1 MFLIFVG
8 AAFFV
13 VLCVFA
19 FVAWKIFKLTRKH
32 ANSDLSVA
40 VSALPAMEMKL
51 ESSNA
56 EEWKESEQL
65 NFTESELKKIG
76 ANHVGYYSVYNKSAI
91 IKVSIWNYKNQ
102 SMAVI
107 YETSSKANPKKVSF
121 IYEVSCKLNSG
132 SLCITSNP
140 QASYDNPPKNHRIV
154 FKESNSILDFLRAIK
169 TGLPKGAKVQKI
181 DDPKAYFLECYE
193 DVSEW
198 GWQEEQLKNDKTLQK
213 LSSAGVSPKDKLVDE
228 LVEMGVS
235 YSVEVN
241 INRAKR
247 RLASH
252 SNMTAEQWEK
262 IRDKLVFVNERMQTD
277 HIINAV
283 YELGGELTDSQNK
296 VIKGFEKNT
305 KELIDPVSAFQ
316 ILLQSLDLKV
326 KRITVM
332 NEPVKTEVYLPL

>member
-140 QASYDNPPKNHRIV
+140 QASYDN
-154 FKESNSILDFLRAIK
+154 
-169 TGLPKGAKVQKI
+169 
-181 DDPKAYFLECYE
+181 
-193 DVSEW
+193 
-198 GWQEEQLKNDKTLQK
+198 QK